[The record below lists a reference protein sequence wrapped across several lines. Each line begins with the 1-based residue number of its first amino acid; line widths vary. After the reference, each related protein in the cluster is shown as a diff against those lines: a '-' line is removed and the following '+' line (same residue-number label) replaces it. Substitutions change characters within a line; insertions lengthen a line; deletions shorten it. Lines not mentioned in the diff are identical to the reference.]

1 MSIVCEGTLDLEK
14 VGKICIVPLECC
26 KIGVKSDGNH
36 SIKAWLNILK
46 NLQANMW
53 LGTLLTEQSED
64 IYRMKGLL
72 AVDGMDERFV
82 FQVITPIKSASN
94 LNFISPPANYLL

>member
-1 MSIVCEGTLDLEK
+1 
-14 VGKICIVPLECC
+14 
-26 KIGVKSDGNH
+26 
-36 SIKAWLNILK
+36 
-46 NLQANMW
+46 MW

-82 FQVITPIKSASN
+82 FQVNTPIKSASI
-94 LNFISPPANYLL
+94 LHFISQPDKLIV

>member
-1 MSIVCEGTLDLEK
+1 
-14 VGKICIVPLECC
+14 
-26 KIGVKSDGNH
+26 
-36 SIKAWLNILK
+36 
-46 NLQANMW
+46 MW